1 MLAGRGPAA
10 VGVNETIAMQYEPA
24 GSGSPFKGQSVLRAK
39 SLGPVNAI
47 ELTASGPVPVL
58 DSMKAAAPLAVEP
71 TFTLP
76 KLVPRPNTLSV
87 ALGVPGGAWIPLPNS
102 HVSPSIVAGAVAAF
116 HPPDTTI

>member
-1 MLAGRGPAA
+1 MLAVRVPAA

-24 GSGSPFKGQSVLRAK
+24 GSGSPFMGQSVLRAK

-47 ELTASGPVPVL
+47 ELTASGPLPVL
-58 DSMKAAAPLAVEP
+58 DSMKAATPLAVEP

-87 ALGVPGGAWIPLPNS
+87 ALGVPGGVWISLPNS
-102 HVSPSIVAGAVAAF
+102 HVSPEIVAGDVAAS
-116 HPPDTTI
+116 HPPN